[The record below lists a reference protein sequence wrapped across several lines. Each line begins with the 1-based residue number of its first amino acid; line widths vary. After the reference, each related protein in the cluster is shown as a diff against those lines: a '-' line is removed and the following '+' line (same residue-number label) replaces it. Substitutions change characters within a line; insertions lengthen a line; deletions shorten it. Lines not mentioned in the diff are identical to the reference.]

1 MESSLAGARYLDLP
15 YRIILTKERRK
26 GSNAW
31 LALVEELPGCEA
43 RADTP
48 EEATQ
53 ALREQMAAW
62 MANAL
67 EQGDPIPRPRHEP
80 GTVDGRLSI
89 AIPQSL
95 HEALSQAAVREGLT
109 IEELVTIALA
119 GVIRWQPGPGEPNG
133 RWIESRATGLMRRDG
148 ERLLGLRRAI
158 VANIALLVVV
168 AVAAVAVLVVAVAHG
183 F

>member
-1 MESSLAGARYLDLP
+1 LESSLAGARYLDLP

-48 EEATQ
+48 EEATH
-53 ALREQMAAW
+53 ALREEMAAW

-67 EQGDPIPRPRHEP
+67 EQGEPIPRPRHEP
-80 GTVDGRLSI
+80 GGVDGQLTV

-95 HEALSQAAVREGLT
+95 HEALSHAAVREGLT
-109 IEELVTIALA
+109 VGELVTIALA
-119 GVIRWQPGPGEPNG
+119 GVIRWQPGANDPNG
-133 RWIESRATGLMRRDG
+133 RWIQSRATGLMRRDG
-148 ERLLGLRRAI
+148 QRLSLGRAI
-158 VANIALLVVV
+158 MANLVLLVLV
-168 AVAAVAVLVVAVAHG
+168 AIAAVAVLVVAIVHG

>member
-1 MESSLAGARYLDLP
+1 LESSLAGTRYLDLP
-15 YRIILTKERRK
+15 YRLILTKERRK

-53 ALREQMAAW
+53 ALREEMAAW

-67 EQGDPIPRPRHEP
+67 EQGLPIPRPRHEQSA
-80 GTVDGRLSI
+80 VDGRLSI

-95 HEALSQAAVREGLT
+95 HEALSHAAVREGLT
-109 IEELVTIALA
+109 VEELVTVALA
-119 GVIRWQPGPGEPNG
+119 GLVRWQPGANEPNG
-133 RWIESRATGLMRRDG
+133 RWIQSRANGLMRRDG
-148 ERLLGLRRAI
+148 QRLGLRRAI
-158 VANIALLVVV
+158 MANLVLLVLVV
-168 AVAAVAVLVVAVAHG
+168 LAAVAVLVVALAHG

>member
-1 MESSLAGARYLDLP
+1 LESSLAGARYLDLP

-53 ALREQMAAW
+53 ALREEMAAW

-67 EQGDPIPRPRHEP
+67 EHGDPIPRPRHEP
-80 GTVDGRLSI
+80 SSVDGRLSI

-95 HEALSQAAVREGLT
+95 HEALSHAAVREGLT
-109 IEELVTIALA
+109 VEELVTIALA
-119 GVIRWQPGPGEPNG
+119 GTIRWQPGANEPNG
-133 RWIESRATGLMRRDG
+133 RWIQSRATGLMRRDG
-148 ERLLGLRRAI
+148 QWLGLRRAI
-158 VANIALLVVV
+158 VANIALLVLV
-168 AVAAVAVLVVAVAHG
+168 AIAAVAVLVVAVAHG